1 MKLIRLALNNIR
13 SYKYQEIDFP
23 EGATLLAGDVG
34 AGKTTL
40 LLAIEYALFGL
51 QPGQRGTSLLMNG
64 EDEGSIILELEID
77 ENRIQIER
85 SLRRSSKGVSQEECS
100 LSINGDKREMAVTEL
115 KTRILELLNY
125 PTEFLKKTN
134 ILYKYTVYSPQEE
147 MKSIILEDSETR
159 LNVLR
164 TIFGIEKYRRVKENI
179 LIVTARLREQA
190 RILQA
195 QSKGLELYDEKM
207 KSVEHAIRGAE
218 EEIIKAEEE
227 VALKKATRKKVE
239 QSLLELKDKIEEYV
253 RLEKELEKA
262 NVQYSNTRVSLS
274 ETEKEL
280 EKALLFIKSG
290 NYEFD
295 ESRYKKT
302 ILEHTAEKKLAE
314 EIQKEIIEIT
324 SKIRSLES
332 RREEDL
338 EKKKRIFS
346 IDICPTCLQDVS
358 NTHKNNILNEAES
371 KIAQSNKENKLLETE
386 LEARKRMLHEKK
398 EKITKLE
405 SLKVELELARAR
417 AETLS
422 HTKKRVEEL
431 EKTKISLKK
440 DLAVLEEHISFI
452 KKTLLEYAKFKSQ
465 ATSKEFEVRQAFSE
479 EKTSEIRHAE
489 KKKEREFLT
498 REKER
503 LKKEFSEKK
512 TLHQKAVETEK
523 LEAWLSDQ
531 FTELISLIERNV
543 LIRVR
548 EEFSRLF
555 NKWFGLLTTDSFTVR
570 LDETFTPIIL
580 QKEFELDY
588 AFLSGGERTA
598 VALAYRLALNQI
610 LNSIHSNIKT
620 RGLIILDEP
629 TDGFSE
635 QQLDKVRDILREIKA
650 TQLIIVSHEPKM
662 ESFVDNVIRIKKEL
676 GASVKI

>member
-179 LIVTARLREQA
+179 LIVTARLREQT

-512 TLHQKAVETEK
+512 ALHQKAVETEK